1 MKKSFAF
8 FILSSVGSVFAST
21 EDVFDFGRSDNT
33 TDGVINVSKAYNSG
47 DYSNPNPGTLTNLTG
62 SYSVEFTFGNINNVT
77 SRLSPTALES
87 EESGWKNAFNGE
99 LPFDL
104 GSTFSDSLTMQDA
117 GGTAGVTLSF
127 TGLQAGTY
135 SLSVFGGFFGKDTM
149 SNVSVTLSTVADLTV
164 QSTNTT
170 DGAWSEKTE
179 IQANTYQFNNSG
191 NASINHG
198 YALTA
203 DNIVVGDD
211 GTLTLIVKGTSG
223 NFGRT
228 PLNYVSLAMIPE
240 PTTASLSLLSLGALA
255 LRRRRK

>member
-1 MKKSFAF
+1 MKKSFIF
-8 FILSSVGSVFAST
+8 FALASVGSVFASSA
-21 EDVFDFGRSDNT
+21 DVFDFGRSDNT
-33 TDGVINVSKAYNSG
+33 TDGVINISKAYNSG
-47 DYSNPNPGTLTNLTG
+47 DYTNPDPGTLTNLTG
-62 SYSVEFTFGNINNVT
+62 SYSVEFTFGSLTNVT
-77 SRLSPTALES
+77 SRLSPTALET

-104 GSTFSDSLTMQDA
+104 GATFGDSLTMQDSA
-117 GGTAGVTLSF
+117 GTAGVTLSF

-135 SLSVFGGFFGKDTM
+135 SLSVFGGFFGKDRM

-170 DGAWSEKTE
+170 DGAWGEKTE
-179 IQANTYQFNNSG
+179 IQANTYQFDNSG
-191 NASINHG
+191 NASVNHG

-211 GTLTLIVKGTSG
+211 GLLTLTVKGTSG

-228 PLNYVSLAMIPE
+228 PLNYVSLTMVPE
-240 PTTASLSLLSLGALA
+240 PATASLSLLALGALA
-255 LRRRRK
+255 LRRRRA